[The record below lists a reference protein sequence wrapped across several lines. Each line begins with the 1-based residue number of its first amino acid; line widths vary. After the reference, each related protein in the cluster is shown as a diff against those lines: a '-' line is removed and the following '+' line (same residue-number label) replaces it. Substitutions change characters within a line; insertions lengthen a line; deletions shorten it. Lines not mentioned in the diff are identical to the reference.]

1 MKLRIGILY
10 NYLFEFQIIQAGDC
24 EKPNWITSWATQFL
38 FGQISSI
45 SGFSQSHIQIL
56 SNSGKQ
62 LKRIPIMKL
71 ILLISFKIERILFY
85 LTMLHGTLSS
95 LLIFYFYFYLFFNF
109 LTITYLKINIII
121 NNSLVYSMTLKIIK
135 SLIHNNLVI
144 TVSSTVTTVCLHVSK
159 ITAK

>member
-1 MKLRIGILY
+1 
-10 NYLFEFQIIQAGDC
+10 
-24 EKPNWITSWATQFL
+24 
-38 FGQISSI
+38 
-45 SGFSQSHIQIL
+45 
-56 SNSGKQ
+56 
-62 LKRIPIMKL
+62 MKL